1 MPSTKPPLGM
11 LVRGA
16 RTGRP
21 AFTPVSPDTVTANRR
36 VSWDLSE
43 GDHHLKVL
51 RGMEP
56 PIPLCPKWWRGQNFA
71 LISYVQ
77 TQTRSNMN
85 NGVYTVSS
93 LTGSLLVTW
102 GEVGTMLHNIYLFD
116 ILIYSFYIEDTV
128 IFKKFM
134 FPEAAKY
141 IFQSCWPFGFVE
153 SQSDVSPDNH
163 ITYLN
168 AAFHPFPGVGRLRVT
183 RNEYR

>member
-16 RTGRP
+16 RTDRQTGSP
-21 AFTPVSPDTVTANRR
+21 AFTPGSPDTVTANRR

-51 RGMEP
+51 RGMDP

-77 TQTRSNMN
+77 TQTRLNMN

-93 LTGSLLVTW
+93 LTGSLLVSW
-102 GEVGTMLHNIYLFD
+102 GEVGTMLHNISLFEV
-116 ILIYSFYIEDTV
+116 LIYSFYTEDTV
-128 IFKKFM
+128 IFKKIHLPRSCKIH
-134 FPEAAKY
+134 FPVLLTLWL
-141 IFQSCWPFGFVE
+141 CG
-153 SQSDVSPDNH
+153 
-163 ITYLN
+163 IT
-168 AAFHPFPGVGRLRVT
+168 VWCIT
-183 RNEYR
+183 W